1 MPDRLRGRRHADHP
15 ALPSRHDRF
24 HDRPVRDAQPS
35 APHDEP
41 SGGASREGRVGRL
54 LGGTSQGGGVRE
66 ALRGGLWGRPSG
78 APARA
83 PLQSVVKA
91 TAAALATLLVLAG
104 VTNLS
109 GLALFALPFVAS
121 AAIVALAPAAPFA
134 QPRSVVLGHAGA
146 TVVALA
152 VTAAAGPSIWTAAVA
167 AALTTAPMMLLRAPH
182 PPAAATAA
190 LIGLTAPAP
199 WYLLTPVAVASGVV
213 IVTGVL
219 LGRLVPGHR
228 YPAYWL

>member
-1 MPDRLRGRRHADHP
+1 MPDRLSKRRHADHP
-15 ALPSRHDRF
+15 ALPTRHDRF
-24 HDRPVRDAQPS
+24 HDRPARDAQPPV
-35 APHDEP
+35 ADEKP
-41 SGGASREGRVGRL
+41 LRAVSGEGRDTGRVAGAL
-54 LGGTSQGGGVRE
+54 RRGVLAGGLGGWTSQ
-66 ALRGGLWGRPSG
+66 

-83 PLQSVVKA
+83 PLSNVVKA
-91 TAAALATLLVLAG
+91 TGAALAALLVLAG
-104 VTNLS
+104 VTSLS

-121 AAIVALAPAAPFA
+121 AAIVALVPAAPFA
-134 QPRSVVLGHAGA
+134 QPRSIVLGHVAA

-152 VTAAAGPSIWTAAVA
+152 VTGVAGPSIWAAAVA

-199 WYLLTPVAVASGVV
+199 WYLLTPVAAAGAIVIAS
-213 IVTGVL
+213 GVL
-219 LGRLVPGHR
+219 LGRLLPGHR

>member
-1 MPDRLRGRRHADHP
+1 MSDRLSKRRHADHP

-35 APHDEP
+35 APHEEP
-41 SGGASREGRVGRL
+41 LRAVPGEGRGVAGASR
-54 LGGTSQGGGVRE
+54 TGGVR
-66 ALRGGLWGRPSG
+66 AGVLRGWTSQ

-83 PLQSVVKA
+83 PLPNVVKA
-91 TAAALATLLVLAG
+91 TGAALAALLVLAG
-104 VTNLS
+104 VTGLS

-121 AAIVALAPAAPFA
+121 AAIVALVPAAPFA
-134 QPRSVVLGHAGA
+134 QPRSIVLGHVSA

-152 VTAAAGPSIWTAAVA
+152 VTAVAGPSIWAAAVA
-167 AALTTAPMMLLRAPH
+167 AALTTAPMLLLRAPH

-199 WYLLTPVAVASGVV
+199 WYLLTPVVTASAIV
-213 IVTGVL
+213 IASGVL
-219 LGRLVPGHR
+219 LGRLLPGHR